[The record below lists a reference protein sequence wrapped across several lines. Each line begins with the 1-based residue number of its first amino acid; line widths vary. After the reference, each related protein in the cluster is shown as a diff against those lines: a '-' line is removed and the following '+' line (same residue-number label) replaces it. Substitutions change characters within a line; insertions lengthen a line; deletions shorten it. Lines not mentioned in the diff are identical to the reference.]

1 MEQKN
6 KKTILIDLDG
16 VLNEYK
22 GNFNKDYISPIKS
35 GAKEFLEELSKE
47 YEIKIFTTRN
57 KILTTKWLIE
67 NKIDNLVSD
76 VTNIKD
82 VCWLF
87 IDDRCIKFD
96 GNYKETINKINHFK
110 VWYK

>member
-1 MEQKN
+1 MENKN

-22 GNFNKDYISPIKS
+22 GIFDKDFISPIKS

-82 VCWLF
+82 ICWLF

-96 GNYKETINKINHFK
+96 GNYKETINNIHNFK